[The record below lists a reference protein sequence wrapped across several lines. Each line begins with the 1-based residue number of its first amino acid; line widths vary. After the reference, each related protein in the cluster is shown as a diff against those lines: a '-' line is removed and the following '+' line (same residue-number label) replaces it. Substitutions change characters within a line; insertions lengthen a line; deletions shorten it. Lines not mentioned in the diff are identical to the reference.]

1 MVGGFNKT
9 PHNDFIKPNVDFEHF
24 GINPLRYMAAKIW
37 AMVPYAMKNV
47 NDTETFKNNIRNWKP
62 VNYHCKLCLDYVS
75 CVG

>member
-47 NDTETFKNNIRNWKP
+47 NDTETFKNNISS
-62 VNYHCKLCLDYVS
+62 KLPLQAMSRLCFMCRLS
-75 CVG
+75 